1 MSTGSS
7 DVRQVV
13 PANLL
18 ERFFTNPLK
27 FQTFML
33 LAQLGMEHANCIP
46 ANSTSTLSPDAD
58 RRDLRLDAD
67 AHRRFG
73 ERPSREPGRGIEG
86 TMGLPMISVAVFFVS
101 AKQESAMVSLDR
113 WLNLAEHCRR
123 ADFARVAVRAKW
135 SHIKGQSVILSP
147 AWRFEQLGRPVTLT

>member
-1 MSTGSS
+1 
-7 DVRQVV
+7 
-13 PANLL
+13 
-18 ERFFTNPLK
+18 
-27 FQTFML
+27 
-33 LAQLGMEHANCIP
+33 MEHANCIP

-101 AKQESAMVSLDR
+101 AKQESAMLIR
-113 WLNLAEHCRR
+113 
-123 ADFARVAVRAKW
+123 
-135 SHIKGQSVILSP
+135 GQKKPLQASP
-147 AWRFEQLGRPVTLT
+147 HVTTIASTSFEGNPKR